1 VKIQI
6 DLHIDEAATPTFEKR
21 NLYYYL
27 LLLTMQFVR
36 DFLFTDINNHLEF
49 FQYIQNLD
57 TDDHVLM
64 ISLLERLVNHNQ
76 PLTTVSPFD
85 NSSPAIRY
93 QAFSHCPSSRLLLN
107 AAAPPSGY
115 GSTNDAPGSN
125 NGASHINIDK
135 RKLLGRTVSTVLP
148 QPENIKKPLRIAKGY
163 AALLNLH
170 DHQYNVYEYAYL
182 ISSVPSS
189 NDVSKRTSFMAI
201 FAFVSQVV
209 FFFALSQ
216 YNIMS
221 LQVTIDPTES
231 YFLWIVF
238 IMIASSAMFGHTLM
252 NQFHDATNF
261 NTSMTFLREEQAAEI
276 ERMERDMSTKH
287 SPSTYT
293 YARTLNGPKI
303 YLMMNILINKFLG
316 MAIFI
321 FNVYFIMTASDP
333 TSASYNAVLLTFII
347 EIDEIFKPNW
357 SDSKVQNLL
366 AEILMDYCLA
376 KALLENSNETTTAGE
391 QEGIHV
397 ERRGP
402 ALQVEVAKF
411 YIELFPGFWSDY
423 DLEEIEDDFGT
434 SIGSGGLSFRNS
446 EPGGKVNDGRFSVVV
461 YSSAEDE
468 VSNTTISY
476 NRTVYN
482 VKGSRAGELYEA
494 FSTFHCL
501 RNFRE
506 TLVEVPSRT

>member
-1 VKIQI
+1 
-6 DLHIDEAATPTFEKR
+6 
-21 NLYYYL
+21 
-27 LLLTMQFVR
+27 MQFVR

-49 FQYIQNLD
+49 FQYIQNLG

-85 NSSPAIRY
+85 TSSPASRY
-93 QAFSHCPSSRLLLN
+93 QAFSHCPSSRLLHT
-107 AAAPPSGY
+107 AAAPPSAGY
-115 GSTNDAPGSN
+115 GSTTTTDDAN
-125 NGASHINIDK
+125 NGAHNIDR

-148 QPENIKKPLRIAKGY
+148 QPECIKKPLRIAKGY
-163 AALLNLH
+163 AALRTLH

-189 NDVSKRTSFMAI
+189 NDISKRTSFMAI

-231 YFLWIVF
+231 YFVWITF

-276 ERMERDMSTKH
+276 ERMERDMSMKH
-287 SPSTYT
+287 TPSTYM
-293 YARTLNGPKI
+293 YARTLNRPRI
-303 YLMMNILINKFLG
+303 YLIMNILINKFLG
-316 MAIFI
+316 LAIMI
-321 FNVYFIMTASDP
+321 FNVYFILTADDP

-366 AEILMDYCLA
+366 AEMMMDYCLA
-376 KALLENSNETTTAGE
+376 KALLENSSNETTAATTGGSNE
-391 QEGIHV
+391 QQEGGIHV
-397 ERRGP
+397 ERRSGP

-423 DLEEIEDDFGT
+423 DLEMIEDDFGT
-434 SIGSGGLSFRNS
+434 NIGSGGLSFRHS
-446 EPGGKVNDGRFSVVV
+446 DSGGKVDDGRFSVVV

-468 VSNTTISY
+468 VSSTTIRY
-476 NRTVYN
+476 NRTVYY

-506 TLVEVPSRT
+506 TLVEVPNRT

>member
-1 VKIQI
+1 
-6 DLHIDEAATPTFEKR
+6 
-21 NLYYYL
+21 
-27 LLLTMQFVR
+27 MQFVR

-107 AAAPPSGY
+107 AAAPPSAGY
-115 GSTNDAPGSN
+115 GSTNDAPESN

-135 RKLLGRTVSTVLP
+135 RKLLGRTVSSVLP
-148 QPENIKKPLRIAKGY
+148 QPECIKKPLRIAKGY

-209 FFFALSQ
+209 FFFALSH

-293 YARTLNGPKI
+293 YARTLNRPKI

-316 MAIFI
+316 LAIFI

-366 AEILMDYCLA
+366 AEMMMDYCLA

>member
-1 VKIQI
+1 
-6 DLHIDEAATPTFEKR
+6 
-21 NLYYYL
+21 
-27 LLLTMQFVR
+27 MQFVR

-49 FQYIQNLD
+49 FQYIQNLG

-64 ISLLERLVNHNQ
+64 ISLLERLVNHDR

-85 NSSPAIRY
+85 TSSPAIRY
-93 QAFSHCPSSRLLLN
+93 QAFAHCPSSRLLL
-107 AAAPPSGY
+107 AAAVPSAGY
-115 GSTNDAPGSN
+115 GSTTTDASGSSN
-125 NGASHINIDK
+125 NGAHNIDK
-135 RKLLGRTVSTVLP
+135 RKLLGRTVSNVRIP

-163 AALLNLH
+163 AALRNLH

-209 FFFALSQ
+209 FFFALSH

-276 ERMERDMSTKH
+276 ECMERDMATKH
-287 SPSTYT
+287 SPSTNT
-293 YARTLNGPKI
+293 YARTLNRPKI

-316 MAIFI
+316 IAIFI

-366 AEILMDYCLA
+366 AEMMMDYCLA
-376 KALLENSNETTTAGE
+376 KALLEKSNESATAGE

-397 ERRGP
+397 ERRSGP

-423 DLEEIEDDFGT
+423 DLEKIEDDFGT
-434 SIGSGGLSFRNS
+434 NIGNGGLSFRHS
-446 EPGGKVNDGRFSVVV
+446 DPGGKVNDGRFSVIV

-468 VSNTTISY
+468 DSNTTISY

-482 VKGSRAGELYEA
+482 VKGSQAGELYEA

-501 RNFRE
+501 SNFRE
-506 TLVEVPSRT
+506 TLVEVPNRT

>member
-1 VKIQI
+1 
-6 DLHIDEAATPTFEKR
+6 
-21 NLYYYL
+21 
-27 LLLTMQFVR
+27 M
-36 DFLFTDINNHLEF
+36 
-49 FQYIQNLD
+49 
-57 TDDHVLM
+57 
-64 ISLLERLVNHNQ
+64 
-76 PLTTVSPFD
+76 
-85 NSSPAIRY
+85 
-93 QAFSHCPSSRLLLN
+93 
-107 AAAPPSGY
+107 
-115 GSTNDAPGSN
+115 
-125 NGASHINIDK
+125 
-135 RKLLGRTVSTVLP
+135 
-148 QPENIKKPLRIAKGY
+148 
-163 AALLNLH
+163 AL
-170 DHQYNVYEYAYL
+170 
-182 ISSVPSS
+182 
-189 NDVSKRTSFMAI
+189 
-201 FAFVSQVV
+201 FAFVSQMV
-209 FFFALSQ
+209 FFFAISH

-231 YFLWIVF
+231 YFLWIVL
-238 IMIASSAMFGHTLM
+238 IMIASSAMFGHTLI
-252 NQFHDATNF
+252 NEFHDATNF

-276 ERMERDMSTKH
+276 ERMERNITTKH

-293 YARTLNGPKI
+293 YARTSNRPKI
-303 YLMMNILINKFLG
+303 YLMMNTLINKFLG

-347 EIDEIFKPNW
+347 EIDEIFKPKW

-366 AEILMDYCLA
+366 AAMMMDYCLA
-376 KALLENSNETTTAGE
+376 KTLIEKSNESASAGE

-397 ERRGP
+397 ERRSGP

-423 DLEEIEDDFGT
+423 DLEKIEDDFGT
-434 SIGSGGLSFRNS
+434 SIGSGGLSFRHS
-446 EPGGKVNDGRFSVVV
+446 DPGGKANDGRFSVIV

-482 VKGSRAGELYEA
+482 VKGSQAGELYEA

-506 TLVEVPSRT
+506 TLIEVPNRT